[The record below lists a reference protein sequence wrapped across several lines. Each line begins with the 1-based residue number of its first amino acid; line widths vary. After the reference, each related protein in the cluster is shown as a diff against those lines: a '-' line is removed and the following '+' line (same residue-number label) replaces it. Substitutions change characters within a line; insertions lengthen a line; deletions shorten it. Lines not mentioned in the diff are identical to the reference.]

1 MLQKR
6 IIPCLLLR
14 NGLLVKTIQFDN
26 PRHIGEPIYAIKIFN
41 DYEVDELAI
50 MDIMASRP
58 ESIRPSPP
66 RSIPFE
72 LISKISDESCM
83 PVSYGGRVR
92 SIPDIQQLFKA
103 GVEKVCINTAAVENP
118 RFIKDAAREF
128 GSQSIVVSIDVKQ
141 YNNGNYQVFI
151 NGGTRLT
158 SLDPAHHAIQMQQ
171 VGAGEILLNSID
183 RDGMMGGYDIPLIKS
198 VTSAVSIP
206 VIALGGAGKTSDFTR
221 ALSEGGASAAAAG
234 SMFVYFGRK
243 KGILINY
250 PSREEIDKILMI

>member
-14 NGLLVKTIQFDN
+14 TGLLVKTIQFQN
-26 PRHIGEPIYAIKIFN
+26 PVHIGEPIYAIKIFN

-50 MDIMASRP
+50 LDIMASRP
-58 ESIRPSPP
+58 ESKMLSQK
-66 RSIPFE
+66 IPLE

-83 PVSYGGRVR
+83 PISYGGGVR
-92 SIPDIQQLFKA
+92 TLNDIQQLFKA

-118 RFIKDAAREF
+118 GFIKDAAREF

-141 YNNGNYQVFI
+141 HNDGNYQVFI
-151 NGGTRLT
+151 NGGTRPT
-158 SLDPAHHAIQMQQ
+158 SLDPAHHAIQTQQ
-171 VGAGEILLNSID
+171 LGAGEILLNSID

-206 VIALGGAGKTSDFTR
+206 VISLGGAGKTSDFTR